1 MGFHVCQTPADKNK
15 KQKLLQ
21 RGRYLIRGIDLEP
34 LMVVDRCGR
43 AEAEVRAAAAA
54 ASGDGRGR
62 RRGGGKAIFGGPGAP
77 PPDRPG
83 GPPPDRPGGPPPDR
97 PGGPP
102 PDRPGAA
109 LRFYGRSGDVL
120 RMVKEQTAHG
130 HGSPPPGAARL
141 RRQRPE
147 PGEAAPSFQLDTLD
161 GPLAY
166 PLREAAAL
174 LFHAFTN
181 KSGFLECLWTAP
193 ESLGALVAGELPDS
207 SHVLFMSFDDSA
219 AHDVRWMKQQLVSS
233 MEKRVK
239 NATRMKDLL
248 SRLHFVPVPIYALGN
263 WIPELFYSW
272 TCKGH
277 NCGFSQAIF
286 TSPEW
291 EMIVIA
297 KRLDA
302 RYDWLMQSWKS
313 EPYLI
318 KNGGD
323 GCSISSHVK
332 DAAALVSDEGNCSHF
347 AKVQNMALSGAA
359 GVLVYVGLGQPLQD
373 MNCEE
378 EECSS
383 IINIP
388 ASMVHFEK
396 DVIAAVRDD
405 KQVNVVL
412 QNTPSSTFFFGI
424 DLEGKLSEMGWFL
437 YPTFKFMVWQ
447 AQWFNYM
454 RGLDDKLQRPAIIV
468 NVFNEV
474 LMQGDDGVFAT
485 VELPED
491 LSSFN
496 ILELDASLSC
506 PGTRDESCA
515 HWDHTVQLY
524 VCCEQNSS
532 YCNLE
537 LGRWITPFRRRV
549 GHWLTDVSPLLPLLN
564 QNTCTFN
571 IKTAPWAMPWKPSLN
586 LRFSESGQT
595 ESGNSSMLHP
605 FEVKQLF
612 TGGTFDR
619 NYNKKYQPIK
629 FVVPSLTKKVE
640 LYVVITGHGSDEN
653 GCGEFC
659 VTSHYFVINSKI
671 NNSKT
676 FDNAGTAFGCADK
689 VLEGVVPNEHGT
701 WLYGRNGWC
710 DGQDVAPWRTDVT
723 DQVNLGGINDILYFG
738 LFEGKDPDPK
748 QNPGYIILYSYL
760 IFYK

>member
-1 MGFHVCQTPADKNK
+1 MG
-15 KQKLLQ
+15 KQRESLPDSNINGKLCGFSWLDSSSTTAQNLGARSLVWSLRDPISPTLARLHWLPILQ
-21 RGRYLIRGIDLEP
+21 RIQFKILVLTY
-34 LMVVDRCGR
+34 
-43 AEAEVRAAAAA
+43 
-54 ASGDGRGR
+54 
-62 RRGGGKAIFGGPGAP
+62 KALHGLAP
-77 PPDRPG
+77 PYPCDLLTPYQPARS
-83 GPPPDRPGGPPPDR
+83 
-97 PGGPP
+97 
-102 PDRPGAA
+102 
-109 LRFYGRSGDVL
+109 LRSAGSGLL
-120 RMVKEQTAHG
+120 RTAHG

-233 MEKRVK
+233 MEK
-239 NATRMKDLL
+239 RMKDLL

-383 IINIP
+383 F
-388 ASMVHFEK
+388 V
-396 DVIAAVRDD
+396 
-405 KQVNVVL
+405 
-412 QNTPSSTFFFGI
+412 FFSYHLHEWVGFTLI
-424 DLEGKLSEMGWFL
+424 QYRKLSEMGWFL

-586 LRFSESGQT
+586 LRFS